1 MKKLT
6 TLAILPVIALASCS
20 KNQEVKVEDTT
31 TPDNTSQTQ
40 EVKTEN
46 TTNTEILNENVAKTT
61 TDTENAG
68 EVNFEF
74 IYEIQGN
81 KVPVKW
87 KYTLTEGKVS
97 DISID
102 GANTTNP
109 QTPIDKF
116 AVWVWEKV
124 IWKELKW
131 LKIDTVSWAS
141 YVTEWFNQFL
151 STLK

>member
-6 TLAILPVIALASCS
+6 TLAVLPVIALASCS
-20 KNQEVKVEDTT
+20 KNEEVKVEDTT
-31 TPDNTSQTQ
+31 TQENSAQTQ
-40 EVKTEN
+40 EVKVEE
-46 TTNTEILNENVAKTT
+46 TTTTWLNENVAKTT
-61 TDTENAG
+61 TDSENSSEKA
-68 EVNFEF
+68 FEF

-87 KYTLTEGKVS
+87 KYTLVDSKVT
-97 DISID
+97 SITID
-102 GANTTNP
+102 WANTQNP

-124 IWKELKW
+124 IGKELKW

-141 YVTEWFNQFL
+141 YVTAWFNQFL
-151 STLK
+151 STFN